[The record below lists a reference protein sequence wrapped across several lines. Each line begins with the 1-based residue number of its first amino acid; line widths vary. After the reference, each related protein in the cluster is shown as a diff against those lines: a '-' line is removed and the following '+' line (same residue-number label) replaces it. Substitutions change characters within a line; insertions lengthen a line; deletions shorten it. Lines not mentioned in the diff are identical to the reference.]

1 MDGCVVAGGRCA
13 SWRALARVAGAEALG
28 TALLVLL
35 APPAPA
41 PTLAPTLA
49 PLHAGLSVALIV
61 QVRTQ
66 CHF

>member
-41 PTLAPTLA
+41 PTLAP
-49 PLHAGLSVALIV
+49 LHAGLSVALIV